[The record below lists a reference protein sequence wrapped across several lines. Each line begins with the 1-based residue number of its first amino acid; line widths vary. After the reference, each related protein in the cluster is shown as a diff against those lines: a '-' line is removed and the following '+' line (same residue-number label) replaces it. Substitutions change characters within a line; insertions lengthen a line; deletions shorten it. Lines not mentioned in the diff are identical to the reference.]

1 MTGDGAVLAL
11 SGVSKTFRQGRRT
24 LAQRVR
30 RAPDDRREV
39 CAVDGVDLRVGAGE
53 ILGLVG
59 PNGAGKSTT
68 VRMMATLLE
77 PTRGTVEV
85 CGVDAVAEPGRARRH
100 LGVVIGGERSVY
112 WKLTGRENLEYFAAL
127 YHLPPRV
134 IGARIDQVLR
144 DTDLLDRAGDYAE
157 RYSTGMRQRLSL
169 ARALLQEPA
178 VLLLDEPTSGL
189 DPRSAAQ
196 LRERIARL
204 REDGRS
210 VLITTHNM
218 EEADRLCDR
227 IAVIDRGR
235 VVRLGAPAELK
246 RLVEADQV
254 ARVRLRVGRSTA
266 DGELV
271 SAVGAFA
278 TVADKRADGADVDL
292 VLHLPPGTDL
302 LPRLVEVAQRHD
314 AVVHKVDIEPVT
326 LQDVFLSVTGPGAER
341 AG

>member
-1 MTGDGAVLAL
+1 M
-11 SGVSKTFRQGRRT
+11 
-24 LAQRVR
+24 
-30 RAPDDRREV
+30 
-39 CAVDGVDLRVGAGE
+39 
-53 ILGLVG
+53 
-59 PNGAGKSTT
+59 
-68 VRMMATLLE
+68 
-77 PTRGTVEV
+77 
-85 CGVDAVAEPGRARRH
+85 RH

-144 DTDLLDRAGDYAE
+144 DTDLLDRADYAE